1 MSKFEQKYFLNVIMT
16 FNAIRFPIASFFRV
30 RAGENDAN
38 LNLIFCRNYFPFRK
52 VYHNFALPGPLT
64 IKSR

>member
-1 MSKFEQKYFLNVIMT
+1 MPYGFQL
-16 FNAIRFPIASFFRV
+16 PFFRG